1 MSEPR
6 VSVVMSV
13 YNGARE
19 LARTMDSILSQQGVD
34 LEFIVVDD
42 GSTDESPQ
50 MLADYARRDAR
61 VRVTRQENAG
71 LTRALIRGCAD
82 ARGHYIA
89 RQDVGDVSLPER
101 LRKQVAY
108 LDTNPEVALL
118 SCWVRFVGPKGED
131 LYVVQRKDTPEEAA
145 QKLRATTLDQ
155 FEGIGAHGSAMF
167 RRRDYLRAGG
177 YREQFYFAQDT
188 DLWRR
193 LAALGLVA
201 FLREVLFQVEFTPA
215 GISGQYA
222 TEQMQLGQIVI
233 ELGKAREEGRSEAV
247 LLENAAKIRPS
258 GRKRTSRQKAKGAYF
273 VGKCL
278 LDRGDRRGLG
288 YLRDA
293 IRLSPLWIKP
303 WLVLARHALVP
314 KR

>member
-1 MSEPR
+1 MSDPR
-6 VSVVMSV
+6 VSVVMGV
-13 YNGARE
+13 YNGAAD
-19 LARTMDSILSQQGVD
+19 LPRTMESILSQEGVD

-42 GSTDESPQ
+42 GATDESPQ
-50 MLADYARRDAR
+50 ILADYARRDAR
-61 VRVTRQENAG
+61 VRVIRQENAG

-108 LDTNPEVALL
+108 LDAHAETALL
-118 SCWVRFVGPKGED
+118 SCWVRFVGPKGEE

-145 QKLRATTLDQ
+145 QKLRAKTLDRFQ
-155 FEGIGAHGSAMF
+155 GIGAHGSAVF
-167 RRRDYLRAGG
+167 RRCDYLRAGG

-188 DLWRR
+188 DMWRR
-193 LAALGLVA
+193 LAELGLVA
-201 FLREVLFQVEFTPA
+201 FLPEVLFEVEFTPA

-222 TEQMQLGQIVI
+222 AEQMQLGQIVV
-233 ELGKAREEGRSEAV
+233 ELGKAREEGRNEAD
-247 LLENAAKIRPS
+247 LLEKAAAIRPS
-258 GRKRTSRQKAKGAYF
+258 ARKRTSRQEAKGAYF

-293 IRLSPLWIKP
+293 IGLAPLWIKP
-303 WLVLARHALVP
+303 WVVLARHALVP